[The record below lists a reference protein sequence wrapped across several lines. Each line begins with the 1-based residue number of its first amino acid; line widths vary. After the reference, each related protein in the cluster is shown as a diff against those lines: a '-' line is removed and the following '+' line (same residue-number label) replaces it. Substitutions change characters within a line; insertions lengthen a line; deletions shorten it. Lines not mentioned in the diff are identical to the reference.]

1 VKKRGSEKIAAQ
13 EKLIAL
19 RSTRDPT
26 DPCWELRIRPAEG
39 YWLLLIGWVMGR
51 TPLDAGVPSSVAEIL
66 TQALCRGN
74 RIVFL
79 HPSASAQS
87 GRSLGWQPIEG
98 GWACDL
104 RPGTVGRLRGAPS
117 LPFIC
122 TEQAVVARQMFHAE
136 PFSWELRSQLALLF
150 PQGSTLPQL
159 DYSFIFP
166 LWKKAAF
173 HRETLLS
180 LGVQGIIF
188 PGVDGDFTEC
198 IFLHKASRGDFEQR
212 LRDECRKA
220 EILWESV
227 SEDEFK
233 GTQWFQK

>member
-1 VKKRGSEKIAAQ
+1 
-13 EKLIAL
+13 
-19 RSTRDPT
+19 
-26 DPCWELRIRPAEG
+26 
-39 YWLLLIGWVMGR
+39 M
-51 TPLDAGVPSSVAEIL
+51 
-66 TQALCRGN
+66 
-74 RIVFL
+74 
-79 HPSASAQS
+79 
-87 GRSLGWQPIEG
+87 
-98 GWACDL
+98 
-104 RPGTVGRLRGAPS
+104 
-117 LPFIC
+117 PFIC

-136 PFSWELRSQLALLF
+136 PFSWELRSQMALLF

-173 HRETLLS
+173 HRETLLN